1 MFDITSTLA
10 GFGKGVTEFEKAT
23 DKAVV
28 DALNWTAWDARQAL
42 MDEIDDVFD
51 MPTTWTKRSIYVKAA
66 SLNKPTASV
75 AIAKGRF
82 NMKTNGSL
90 TPISRVMEP
99 HLLGGS
105 RKVKAFEKR
114 LQGAGI
120 LGRNQ
125 LTVPGQKVR
134 LNRFGN
140 MTRGQIT
147 KILSNVNAHR
157 EGGYQMNTRKGSA
170 GRHFVKYDDAGQ
182 AIGIWRR
189 TGKRSVIPVLVFVDG
204 RMKYGRVFEFYS
216 VVKRVRDREY
226 PKKLKRAMKKHYSNL
241 KSNGS
246 F

>member
-1 MFDITSTLA
+1 MFDITSTLS
-10 GFGKGVTEFEKAT
+10 GFGKGVTQFEKAT

-42 MDEIDDVFD
+42 MDEIDDVFHL
-51 MPTTWTKRSIYVKAA
+51 PTAWTKRSIYVKTA
-66 SLNKPTASV
+66 SLGKPVAAV

-82 NMKTNGSL
+82 NKQTSSGLS
-90 TPISRVMEP
+90 PISRVMEP
-99 HLLGGS
+99 HLLGSS

-114 LQGAGI
+114 LQAAGV

-147 KILSNVNAHR
+147 KILSNISGKQSSN
-157 EGGYQMNTRKGSA
+157 RKGSS

-226 PKKLKRAMKKHYSNL
+226 PKKLKRAMKKHYSKLNG
-241 KSNGS
+241 NGS